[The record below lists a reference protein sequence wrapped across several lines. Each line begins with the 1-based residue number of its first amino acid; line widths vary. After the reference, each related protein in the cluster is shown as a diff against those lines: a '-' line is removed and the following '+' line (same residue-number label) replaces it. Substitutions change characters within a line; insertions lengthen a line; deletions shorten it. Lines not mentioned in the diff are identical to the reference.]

1 MPVIKKTVKKKSIK
15 ITDRGKLEKI
25 TQSRKTRAIKAIM
38 GDVIAEAL
46 ITDKASS
53 SEM

>member
-1 MPVIKKTVKKKSIK
+1 MLVIKKAVKKKSIK

-25 TQSRKTRAIKAIM
+25 TQSRKTRAIRAII
-38 GDVIAEAL
+38 GDVMAEAL
-46 ITDKASS
+46 ITDKTSS